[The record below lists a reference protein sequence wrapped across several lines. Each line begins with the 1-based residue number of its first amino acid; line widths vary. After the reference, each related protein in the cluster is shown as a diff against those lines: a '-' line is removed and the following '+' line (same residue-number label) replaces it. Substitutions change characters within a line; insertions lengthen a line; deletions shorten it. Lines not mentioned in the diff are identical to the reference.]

1 MADIY
6 WVKDTVN
13 ADNVGSV
20 NTFADPYGIQ
30 AAFDNVAAGDEVRIV
45 TGSEDNY
52 GAGSTSWN
60 NRDAADKM
68 INIDTTPGT
77 GTAPILVSGWS
88 DETTEALV
96 VLDFEKASIVGSHGF
111 NLATNYHIFKNI
123 RITQAETDGF
133 HYTSGVQL
141 RFYLCVADNCG
152 GVGFLLQSVTRCYYC
167 QAYLNGSHGF
177 NQGSLVYCEAY
188 DNTGQ
193 GASGGDSFFY
203 VHSVFDGN
211 TSYGQSVDDFI
222 TYVNCTFEDNSSGVN
237 TSNSNT
243 VAAFINC
250 AFTNNTDY
258 GISGNT
264 GVIFLEINCGFFGNG
279 TAPTDVASTVIQENR
294 VTTDP
299 QYVGAGARNYAIGTN
314 WKALGRGGFESGDM
328 TGFVD
333 IGAVQREEAGGG
345 AGGLLVHPGT
355 SGGARG

>member
-1 MADIY
+1 MSVY

-13 ADNVGSV
+13 ADAIGTVD
-20 NTFADPYGIQ
+20 TFADPYGIQ
-30 AAFDNVAAGDEVRIV
+30 KAFDTVAAGDEVRIV

-68 INIDTTPGT
+68 INIDLTPGT
-77 GTAPILVSGWS
+77 AALIILVSGYS

-111 NLATNYHIFKNI
+111 NMAESYHIFKNI

-133 HYTSGVQL
+133 HFAAGIHL
-141 RFYLCVADNCG
+141 KFYQCVADNCG
-152 GVGFLLQSVTRCYYC
+152 GVGFGASLALTAWFC

-177 NQGSLVYCEAY
+177 QTIKTFYCEGY

-193 GASGGDSFFY
+193 GAFGGDEYCY
-203 VHSVFDGN
+203 VFCVFDGN
-211 TSYGQSVDDFI
+211 TGHGQSSDDWV
-222 TYVNCTFEDNSSGVN
+222 TYINCTFEDNSNGVN
-237 TSNSNT
+237 ATSSNT
-243 VAAFINC
+243 GPAFISC
-250 AFTNNTDY
+250 GFTNNTAY

-264 GVIFLEINCGFFGNG
+264 GIVFLELNCGFFGNG
-279 TAPTDVASTVIQENR
+279 TAATDVASTIIQEGR

-299 QYVGAGARNYAIGTN
+299 QYVGAGARDYAIGTN
-314 WKALGRGGFESGDM
+314 WEALGRGGFESGDM
-328 TGFVD
+328 TSFVD

-345 AGGLLVHPGT
+345 AASILGGGNLK
-355 SGGARG
+355 GGFS